1 MGGGADAVELWGEPE
16 LADPGSGCTSAMP
29 GEGGGCVGAE
39 LTIGDEAMLGAKTR
53 RRFGGASGRCT
64 GPSSKATEEGDVG
77 DVVGTDGGRN
87 GNTVSSNTT

>member
-1 MGGGADAVELWGEPE
+1 MGGGAGVVELWGEPE

-39 LTIGDEAMLGAKTR
+39 LTIGDEAMLGAEMR

-64 GPSSKATEEGDVG
+64 GPSSKATEEGDVC
-77 DVVGTDGGRN
+77 DVVGTDGAWN